1 MKVYFYHTQDLQRID
16 KEWKAG
22 QFPGHFL
29 YGATHLERHG
39 IDVVMHKHK
48 NIQSRAHLMIYVAWR
63 VLTCRQHIDAIYAT
77 HWDGLELIIF
87 LRALHLYRH
96 PIILWHHQPIMKAD
110 SSLREMLAQ
119 VFYRGIDHMF
129 FFSEQLIRESLKS
142 SKAREERMQVV
153 HWGADLDYYDRIMAE
168 HPVAEHKGFISTGKE
183 KRDMPTLIRAFSAT
197 GHPLEIYI
205 AYKACGDNYLE
216 ILGDLR
222 PSANIHIHFIKGL
235 IPHELAQKVWEA
247 KFVAICCQETNYT
260 VGLTT
265 LVEALAFGMP
275 IIATRNVTFPFN
287 IEKEGVGIIVPYYD
301 SVAWEKAIRYLS
313 TDDEAATRMGQKA
326 RQLAERLYNLDT
338 CTAEVAE
345 AIKSVCHK
353 EEKADT
359 QPEAAV
365 ETPKAEAKPA
375 AIEVEAKPVVVEAK
389 PVEVE
394 VKSAAVEAK
403 PAAIE
408 VEAKPAAVEAKP
420 AAIEVEAKPAAV
432 EAKPAIAE
440 AKPAI
445 AEKPASSSAPSLAD
459 QPIINV
465 EALKYKLSHLSES
478 MQPLARG
485 MKSVAKGIQPATKRM
500 LSHMPSRQQM
510 MAYLPTRD
518 EMSELWSKTRQLCE
532 RIIKKVKSE
541 K

>member
-16 KEWKAG
+16 KSWKAG

-48 NIQSRAHLMIYVAWR
+48 NIQSRAHLMLYVAWR
-63 VLTCRQHIDAIYAT
+63 VFTCRQHIDAIYAT

-96 PIILWHHQPIMKAD
+96 PIILWHHQPIVKAD

-129 FFSEQLIRESLKS
+129 FFSEALIQESLKS
-142 SKAREERMQVV
+142 SKAREQRMQVV
-153 HWGADLDYYDRIMAE
+153 HWGADLDYYDRIMQE
-168 HPVAEHKGFISTGKE
+168 YPVAEHKGFISTGKE

-197 GHPLEIYI
+197 GHPLDIYI

-222 PSANIHIHFIKGL
+222 PSANIRIQFIKGL
-235 IPHELAQKVWEA
+235 IPHELAQKVWAA

-265 LVEALAFGMP
+265 LVEALALGLP
-275 IIATRNVTFPFN
+275 VISTRNHTFPFD
-287 IEKEGVGIIVPYYD
+287 IEREGVGILVPYYD

-313 TDDEAATRMGQKA
+313 TDEETATRMGQKA

-345 AIKSVCHK
+345 AIKNVCHK
-353 EEKADT
+353 EKKVTT
-359 QPEAAV
+359 QPEAVV
-365 ETPKAEAKPA
+365 ETPKAEAMPA
-375 AIEVEAKPVVVEAK
+375 AIEVEEKPVVVEEK
-389 PVEVE
+389 HVEVE
-394 VKSAAVEAK
+394 EPVVIEK
-403 PAAIE
+403 PI
-408 VEAKPAAVEAKP
+408 
-420 AAIEVEAKPAAV
+420 
-432 EAKPAIAE
+432 IAE
-440 AKPAI
+440 ENPIVAE
-445 AEKPASSSAPSLAD
+445 EKPISKPSSTPLAD

-465 EALKYKLSHLSES
+465 EALKYKLSHLSQS
-478 MQPLARG
+478 MQPLVRG
-485 MKSVAKGIQPATKRM
+485 IQSIAKSIQPATKRM
-500 LSHMPSRQQM
+500 LSHLPSRQQM
-510 MAYLPTRD
+510 MAYLPTRE
-518 EMSELWSKTRQLCE
+518 EMSDLWSKTRQLCE
-532 RIIKKVKSE
+532 RIIKKVKNE

>member
-96 PIILWHHQPIMKAD
+96 PVILWHHQPIMKAD
-110 SSLREMLAQ
+110 SSLREMVAQ

-129 FFSEQLIRESLKS
+129 FFSEQLIQESLKS

-197 GHPLEIYI
+197 GHPLDIYI

-222 PSANIHIHFIKGL
+222 PSANIRIQFIKGL

-275 IIATRNVTFPFN
+275 VIATRNITFPFN

-301 SVAWEKAIRYLS
+301 SVAWEKAIRHLS
-313 TDDEAATRMGQKA
+313 TDEEAATRMGQNA
-326 RQLAERLYNLDT
+326 RRLAERLYNLDT

-353 EEKADT
+353 EEKAAP
-359 QPEAAV
+359 QPEGAA
-365 ETPKAEAKPA
+365 ETPQAEAKPA
-375 AIEVEAKPVVVEAK
+375 AIEVEAKPAVVEAKSAVVEAK
-389 PVEVE
+389 PI
-394 VKSAAVEAK
+394 ATQAGAK
-403 PAAIE
+403 PTATQAE
-408 VEAKPAAVEAKP
+408 EKPAVVEEPIVIEKP
-420 AAIEVEAKPAAV
+420 IIAEE
-432 EAKPAIAE
+432 EPAIAE
-440 AKPAI
+440 EEPAT
-445 AEKPASSSAPSLAD
+445 SSAPSLAD

-465 EALKYKLSHLSES
+465 EALKYKLRHLSHS
-478 MQPLARG
+478 MQPLVEG
-485 MKSVAKGIQPATKRM
+485 MQAIAKNLQPATKRM
-500 LSHMPSRQQM
+500 LSHMPSRQQL

-518 EMSELWSKTRQLCE
+518 EMADLWTKTKGLASRVGD
-532 RIIKKVKSE
+532 RVKNIKKPK
-541 K
+541 

>member
-359 QPEAAV
+359 QPEGAV

-375 AIEVEAKPVVVEAK
+375 AIEVEAKPVVVEEK
-389 PVEVE
+389 PVEVDAKPAAIE
-394 VKSAAVEAK
+394 VEAKPVVVEAK

-408 VEAKPAAVEAKP
+408 VEAKPVAV
-420 AAIEVEAKPAAV
+420 
-432 EAKPAIAE
+432 E

>member
-16 KEWKAG
+16 KEWRAG

-29 YGATHLERHG
+29 YGATHLGRHG

-375 AIEVEAKPVVVEAK
+375 AIEVEAKP
-389 PVEVE
+389 
-394 VKSAAVEAK
+394 
-403 PAAIE
+403 AAIE
-408 VEAKPAAVEAKP
+408 VEAKPV
-420 AAIEVEAKPAAV
+420 VM
-432 EAKPAIAE
+432 E

-445 AEKPASSSAPSLAD
+445 AEKPASSSATSLAD

>member
-29 YGATHLERHG
+29 YGATHLGRHG
-39 IDVVMHKHK
+39 IDVVMP
-48 NIQSRAHLMIYVAWR
+48 
-63 VLTCRQHIDAIYAT
+63 T

-359 QPEAAV
+359 QPEGAV

-394 VKSAAVEAK
+394 VKPAAVEAK

-408 VEAKPAAVEAKP
+408 VEAKPVVVEAKP

>member
-48 NIQSRAHLMIYVAWR
+48 NIQSRAHLMLYVAWR

-110 SSLREMLAQ
+110 SSLREMVAQ

-129 FFSEQLIRESLKS
+129 FFSEQLIQESLKS

-197 GHPLEIYI
+197 GHPLDIYI

-222 PSANIHIHFIKGL
+222 PSANIRIHFIKGL

-275 IIATRNVTFPFN
+275 VIATRNITFPFN

-301 SVAWEKAIRYLS
+301 SVAWEKAIRHLS
-313 TDDEAATRMGQKA
+313 TDEEAATRMGQNA
-326 RQLAERLYNLDT
+326 RRLAERLYNLDT

-353 EEKADT
+353 EEKAAP
-359 QPEAAV
+359 QPATAA
-365 ETPKAEAKPA
+365 ETPQAEATPTA
-375 AIEVEAKPVVVEAK
+375 TQAEEKPVVVEEPIVIEKPIIAK
-389 PVEVE
+389 EE
-394 VKSAAVEAK
+394 
-403 PAAIE
+403 
-408 VEAKPAAVEAKP
+408 
-420 AAIEVEAKPAAV
+420 
-432 EAKPAIAE
+432 PAIAE
-440 AKPAI
+440 EEPAT
-445 AEKPASSSAPSLAD
+445 SSTPSLAD

-465 EALKYKLSHLSES
+465 EALKYKLRHLSHS
-478 MQPLARG
+478 MQPLVEG
-485 MKSVAKGIQPATKRM
+485 MQAIAKNLQPATKRM
-500 LSHMPSRQQM
+500 LSHMPSRQQL

-518 EMSELWSKTRQLCE
+518 EMADLWSKTKGLASRVGD
-532 RIIKKVKSE
+532 RVKNIKKPK
-541 K
+541 

>member
-16 KEWKAG
+16 KEWRAG

-29 YGATHLERHG
+29 YGATHIGRHG

-353 EEKADT
+353 EEKADS

-375 AIEVEAKPVVVEAK
+375 AIEVEAKSVVVE
-389 PVEVE
+389 E
-394 VKSAAVEAK
+394 K

-408 VEAKPAAVEAKP
+408 VEAKPVVVEEKPAAIEAEAKPAAVEAKP
-420 AAIEVEAKPAAV
+420 AAIEVEAKPAAIEV

-440 AKPAI
+440 T
-445 AEKPASSSAPSLAD
+445 PASSSAPSLAD

-485 MKSVAKGIQPATKRM
+485 MQSVAKGIQPATKRM